1 MSRTFA
7 FLLLGL
13 AGILAVPGAAAQS
26 GLQFD
31 GSDDHVR
38 IPHAE
43 ALSFAPAAEA
53 TFEFWV
59 RPAAGGGWHLL
70 GKRASCF
77 DIGETANYQVFVSIP
92 GGIEFNSGA
101 CFTVATGIPGEQWS
115 HLAFVADAGGTRIYV
130 DGALAGSSA
139 CPLGG
144 SNEADVWIGAS
155 TACPARY
162 QGIMDEVRIW
172 NVARSQSDILADL
185 QRVLPGDT
193 PGLVGVWRF
202 EEPADSQLVLD
213 DSPQAL
219 DGTLGSDAFAGSDD
233 PLRVA
238 SEAPAVWRIFA
249 DGFETPPD

>member
-1 MSRTFA
+1 MSRTLTV
-7 FLLLGL
+7 LLAGI
-13 AGILAVPGAAAQS
+13 AGILAGQGDAAQN
-26 GLQFD
+26 GLLFD

-70 GKRASCF
+70 GKRATCF
-77 DIGETANYQVFVSIP
+77 DSGQSANYQVFVSIP

-101 CFTVATGIPGEQWS
+101 CTTYASGIPGEQWS
-115 HLAFVADAGGTRIYV
+115 HLAFVADAAGTRIHV
-130 DGALAGSSA
+130 NGELAGSSA
-139 CPLGG
+139 CTLGG

-155 TACPARY
+155 TACPAPY

-172 NVARSQSDILADL
+172 NVARSQSEITADL

-202 EEPADSQLVLD
+202 EEPADSQFVLD
-213 DSPQAL
+213 DAPLAL

-233 PLRVA
+233 PRRVA
-238 SEAPAVWRIFA
+238 SEAPAVWSIFV